1 MTTPPPFVNSWERSS
16 VSRFTFLVSHFSPD
30 GEFGTVRALTRNE
43 RRETGNEKRASL
55 YVLPALAFPGIR
67 DTFPPMAYSSENPI
81 ADSAVAMRHW
91 LLPAVALSLAMHGGL
106 FYAFSKKT
114 LEQFTPND
122 TPRLVPRVFSVNRVE
137 VDPKQLDSGKP
148 STAPGKPLAD
158 AGALNNLSQFDGS
171 FEDDMKEWR
180 ATPAVNSPDM
190 AELKEKPSVDTQSAQ
205 AAAAKAKS
213 ENAIALEKDLS
224 EVRQQLLNDKPV
236 VASRPKIAVGSRE
249 NPGKTDN
256 EDVNDSSAPGAGI
269 PAGFSNLDE
278 LLSGSG
284 RVGRGAAPILMPT
297 DLLFDYDSANLRAGA
312 TASLQKLGKLIQR
325 NPQAIFRVEGHTDSF
340 GSEGYNMDLSQRRAE
355 TVKEWLVGNMGIDTS
370 RIQAQG
376 FGKTRLIVPGDRS
389 VEEQQ
394 LNRRVEI
401 IIRSK

>member
-1 MTTPPPFVNSWERSS
+1 
-16 VSRFTFLVSHFSPD
+16 
-30 GEFGTVRALTRNE
+30 
-43 RRETGNEKRASL
+43 
-55 YVLPALAFPGIR
+55 
-67 DTFPPMAYSSENPI
+67 MAYSSEDPI
-81 ADSAVAMRHW
+81 ADSAVALRHW

-114 LEQFTPND
+114 LEQFTPSD

-137 VDPKQLDSGKP
+137 VDSKLLEPATKP
-148 STAPGKPLAD
+148 SDKPGKPLAD
-158 AGALNNLSQFDGS
+158 GGALNNLSQFDGS

-180 ATPAVNSPDM
+180 ATPAANSPDM
-190 AELKEKPSVDTQSAQ
+190 PELKEKPSVDTQSAQ
-205 AAAAKAKS
+205 AAAAKAKAES
-213 ENAIALEKDLS
+213 AIALEKDLS
-224 EVRQQLLNDKPV
+224 AVRQQLLNDKPA
-236 VASRPKIAVGSRE
+236 VASRPKIALGNRE

-256 EDVNDSSAPGAGI
+256 EDVGDSSTPGNAGI

-278 LLSGSG
+278 LLAGSG
-284 RVGRGAAPILMPT
+284 KVGRGAAPILMPT
-297 DLLFDYDSANLRAGA
+297 DLLFDYDSANLRPGA

-325 NPQAIFRVEGHTDSF
+325 NPQAVFRVEGHTDSF
-340 GSEGYNMDLSQRRAE
+340 GSEEYNMDLSQRRAE
-355 TVKEWLVGNMGIDTS
+355 TVKEWLVVNMGIDTA